1 MSQMQP
7 PMWSEI
13 DTVLLDMDG
22 TLLDLHYDS
31 HFWMQHLPVRYAQI
45 HQLDI
50 DFSRQYLETEL
61 GKNKGT
67 IDWYCVDYWTAKL
80 NVDIAALRAEVAS
93 KISFRPY
100 AQEFLQALR
109 RAGKKVILVTND
121 HRSGLQMKLSLLD
134 FGQYLDAIVVSHD
147 FSLAKEQPGF
157 WQHMQAIEPFDPSRA
172 LFIDDTVAVLA
183 EAEQYGIA
191 QLRYIAQP
199 DSKIIREPNQRF
211 TAVACFSQYSKQLQ
225 HCQ

>member
-1 MSQMQP
+1 MSQAQP
-7 PMWSEI
+7 LTWSEI

-31 HFWMQHLPVRYAQI
+31 HFWLQHLPVRYAQI

-50 DFSRQYLETEL
+50 DFSRQFLDRQL
-61 GKNKGT
+61 RLNRGT
-67 IDWYCVDYWTAKL
+67 INWYCVDFWSAKL

-93 KISFRPY
+93 KVAFRPF
-100 AQEFLQALR
+100 AQEFLQALQSS
-109 RAGKKVILVTND
+109 AKKVVLVTND
-121 HRSGLQMKLSLLD
+121 HRSGLQMKLARLG
-134 FGQYLDAIVVSHD
+134 FGKYLDAIVVSHD

-157 WQHMQAIEPFDPSRA
+157 WQRMQAIEPFDPGRA

-199 DSKIIREPNQRF
+199 DSKINREPNQRF
-211 TAVACFSQYSKQLQ
+211 TAVECFSQYAKQLQ
-225 HCQ
+225 CGQ